1 MRTRTLGRLGHDS
14 SVLIYGAAALSDVDQ
29 DTADTS
35 VQEALDAGINH
46 FDVAASYGDAEL
58 RLGPW
63 MPRIRERIFLATKTG
78 LRDAESAYRQ
88 INESLE
94 RLQTDRVD
102 LLQLHAVTNLDELD
116 QVTAPDGALAGAVRA
131 RDEGLVGAVGIT
143 GHGHQAPATHLEA
156 LRRYDFAT
164 VLTPINYA
172 LAQRPDYLRDF
183 EALVAEIERR
193 GTGLM
198 TIKSGAR
205 RNWPEG
211 ATERFTTWYEPL
223 DEQRFVTASVAWVLS
238 HPQITG
244 VATAG
249 DVRLLK
255 LYIEAERAGAQLTA
269 ADVEPEL
276 AEVGDYSSPFL
287 RMAN

>member
-14 SVLIYGAAALSDVDQ
+14 SVLIYGAASLSAVDQ
-29 DTADTS
+29 DTADAS
-35 VQEALDAGINH
+35 IQEALDAGINH
-46 FDVAASYGDAEL
+46 IDVAADYGDAEL

-63 MPRIRERIFLATKTG
+63 IPRIRDRVFLATKTG
-78 LRDAESAYRQ
+78 KRDAESAYRQ
-88 INESLE
+88 INDSLE
-94 RLQTDRVD
+94 RLRTDRVD

-131 RDEGLVGAVGIT
+131 RDEGLVGAIGIT

-172 LAQRPDYLRDF
+172 LGQRPDYYRDF
-183 EALVAEIERR
+183 RELAAEAARR
-193 GTGLM
+193 GVGLM

-211 ATERFTTWYEPL
+211 ATERYTTWYEPL
-223 DEQRFVTASVAWVLS
+223 DEQRFITASVAWVLS
-238 HPQITG
+238 HPEVTG
-244 VATAG
+244 LATAS
-249 DVRLLK
+249 DVRLLR
-255 LYIEAERAGAQLTA
+255 LYIEAERAGAALSAEQAVPDLA
-269 ADVEPEL
+269 AVP
-276 AEVGDYSSPFL
+276 DYSSPFL
-287 RMAN
+287 HMAI